1 MRSMFPLPDDPWPHD
16 MVITIEDDAHPLLE
30 LLWIREAWGLQ
41 IEGGDLPPL
50 LVDTPTSV
58 GQTER
63 AAAPIAEW
71 EVAWPDLWHSCLAH
85 VSKTP
90 HPGTIERLQT
100 SELDDEGRDR
110 LLAELFGSS
119 WRDWFGSDALTE
131 ASQEWQYAMFRQRSD
146 RAVRPVEEGP
156 ERLALDALVPAW
168 RAGLT
173 KIVEIP
179 CRGTFTRI
187 LGPHSILVTA
197 ETRAD
202 PDRYREA
209 LILVT

>member
-1 MRSMFPLPDDPWPHD
+1 
-16 MVITIEDDAHPLLE
+16 
-30 LLWIREAWGLQ
+30 
-41 IEGGDLPPL
+41 
-50 LVDTPTSV
+50 
-58 GQTER
+58 
-63 AAAPIAEW
+63 
-71 EVAWPDLWHSCLAH
+71 
-85 VSKTP
+85 
-90 HPGTIERLQT
+90 
-100 SELDDEGRDR
+100 
-110 LLAELFGSS
+110 
-119 WRDWFGSDALTE
+119 
-131 ASQEWQYAMFRQRSD
+131 MFRQRSD

-187 LGPHSILVTA
+187 LGPRSILVTA

-209 LILVT
+209 LMLVT